1 MNTNFKKWAALTII
15 LGVSAFSANSAF
27 AMQDNC
33 TRYALQSAKQQ
44 QTNIAKK
51 CGFSGTEWS
60 KNLRELKKWCN
71 AASPD
76 DRQSTMKKR
85 TTALASCK

>member
-1 MNTNFKKWAALTII
+1 MKMNLKKSAALTII

-44 QTNIAKK
+44 QLNLVKK
-51 CGFSGTEWS
+51 CGFSGAEWS
-60 KNLRELKKWCN
+60 KNIRELRKWCN
-71 AASPD
+71 NASPD

-85 TTALASCK
+85 IEALATCK